1 VVGLILR
8 INREQVEITSV
19 APVSGYPSGT
29 LTIARARNGTQAAT
43 HAGGS
48 SIYVLSTN
56 AAAGFLSA
64 GDKTKLDGIATGA
77 EVNVNADWT
86 ASSGD
91 AQILN
96 KPSTFAPS
104 AHSHAISDVTNLQ
117 TTLDGKQ
124 ASGSYA
130 TLVGGTVPSSQLPSY
145 VDDVLEF
152 ANLAGFPASGET
164 GKIYVTVGTNKTYRW
179 SGSAYVEIS
188 ASPGST
194 DAVPEGSTNLYH
206 TSARAS
212 AAAPVQSVAG
222 KTGAVTLAKG
232 DVGLGNVSNTAQV
245 TSVTGTAPI
254 SSSGGTTPAISIAA
268 ATTSAAG
275 SMSSADKTKLDGI
288 ATGAE
293 VNVNADWNASSGDA
307 QILNKPSTFAP
318 SAHSHAISDVTNL
331 QTTLDGKHGFQPN
344 PDGVVADDVSDI
356 LFAGARILKSS
367 TNQEWNFSEGFN
379 GIRFFRDSNTWRLI
393 RYYTD
398 DGFEWW
404 SETATVDA
412 AWPWLATWPFSSV
425 KKYEL
430 PRVLPSPLAQTA
442 TEGTSQHASRADHT
456 HPYPTPAQI
465 GASASTHTH
474 ADATSSQSGFL
485 SPGEKLKISSSLT
498 TAFLD
503 FSGFISNFSGS
514 NPYQYSG
521 KMLQSGIP
529 PVVAGG
535 LRYGAIGFKNGY
547 VYWEHSENFGTRR
560 RELVFAPKQPFH
572 VGVGS
577 LATLSTYIPYAS
589 IGTATG
595 GTVVQIE
602 GSAET
607 RRVRQT
613 FSVSPNNYAYVID
626 FPASGSSSS
635 GPEQLELWTA
645 NQVSVSSTLRL
656 LQRVAVLGPTLG
668 FSWQPSIRARS
679 NEPSSGSHRS
689 SWRIIATEYDSETYD
704 FYSHGLHARADSDI
718 TDFGNRQLFP
728 VWLLSWAGGV
738 TVVRQDAMFA
748 LDGPLGSNYALVSQK
763 NLNAKGGLFGWQ
775 PKDGRVSFTN
785 TTANSVSSTP
795 FFSSHHE
802 SHVFCW
808 RTSHASGFAT
818 GALTMPSALEAE
830 GGQRVLLTTLNN
842 VTAFTLNA
850 NGNTIYGDT
859 LPSSLSANQTLE
871 WVCVASATWVRIR

>member
-1 VVGLILR
+1 MAIHDIKVLQEQGDGTLKETLLTPVR
-8 INREQVEITSV
+8 IGAQSV
-19 APVSGYPSGT
+19 LSQTAVDLLGSNLTLAAARNARISLASYGGAVNLTLPTTGNNAGDRLTIDSTNQYIAAPVTINHQVSSNPLAFNVLATVTGQQIFTFLNRDGT
-29 LTIARARNGTQAAT
+29 SANWMLLPVDS
-43 HAGGS
+43 HVH
-48 SIYVLSTN
+48 SIGEVTALQ
-56 AAAGFLSA
+56 SA
-64 GDKTKLDGIATGA
+64 
-77 EVNVNADWT
+77 
-86 ASSGD
+86 
-91 AQILN
+91 
-96 KPSTFAPS
+96 
-104 AHSHAISDVTNLQ
+104 
-117 TTLDGKQ
+117 LDGKQ

-130 TLVGGTVPSSQLPSY
+130 TLENAKIPLAQIPTHNHSIAEVV
-145 VDDVLEF
+145 
-152 ANLAGFPASGET
+152 NLTQALNG
-164 GKIYVTVGTNKTYRW
+164 R
-179 SGSAYVEIS
+179 
-188 ASPGST
+188 
-194 DAVPEGSTNLYH
+194 
-206 TSARAS
+206 
-212 AAAPVQSVAG
+212 
-222 KTGAVTLAKG
+222 
-232 DVGLGNVSNTAQV
+232 
-245 TSVTGTAPI
+245 API
-254 SSSGGTTPAISIAA
+254 SH
-268 ATTSAAG
+268 
-275 SMSSADKTKLDGI
+275 
-288 ATGAE
+288 
-293 VNVNADWNASSGDA
+293 V
-307 QILNKPSTFAP
+307 
-318 SAHSHAISDVTNL
+318 HAIGDVTNL
-331 QTTLDGKHGFQPN
+331 ESTLNAKHGFQPN
-344 PDGVVADDVSDI
+344 PDGVVADNVSDI
-356 LFAGARILKSS
+356 LYIDARIPKSS
-367 TNQEWNFSEGFN
+367 NQEWTLEQGFN
-379 GIRFFRDSNTWRLI
+379 GIRFFRDSNTWRLS
-393 RYYTD
+393 RWYTD
-398 DGFEWW
+398 DGFEWY

-430 PRVLPSPLAQTA
+430 PRVLPSPLTQTA

-465 GASASTHTH
+465 GASASNHTH

-485 SPGEKLKISSSLT
+485 SPQEKLKISSSLT

-503 FSGFISNFSGS
+503 FSGFISTFGGS

-529 PVVAGG
+529 PVVVGG
-535 LRYGAIGFKNGY
+535 LRYEAIGFKNGY
-547 VYWEHSENFGTRR
+547 VYWENSEDFGTRR

-572 VGVGS
+572 VGVGL

-589 IGTATG
+589 IGSATG
-595 GTVVQIE
+595 GTIVQIE

-689 SWRIIATEYDSETYD
+689 SFRIISTEYDRETND
-704 FYSHGLHARADSDI
+704 FYAHALHARADSDL
-718 TDFGNRQLFP
+718 TASGDRQLFP
-728 VWLLSWAGGV
+728 VWSLSWAGGV

-748 LDGPLGSNYALVSQK
+748 LEGPPGSNHALVSRK
-763 NLNAKGGLFGWQ
+763 NLTAKGGLLAWQ
-775 PKDGRVSFTN
+775 PKDGRVAFTN

-795 FFSSHHE
+795 ASFALHE

-830 GGQRVLLTTLNN
+830 VGQRVLLTTLNN

-850 NGNTIYGDT
+850 NGNTIYGAT

-871 WVCVASATWVRIR
+871 WICVVSATWVRIR